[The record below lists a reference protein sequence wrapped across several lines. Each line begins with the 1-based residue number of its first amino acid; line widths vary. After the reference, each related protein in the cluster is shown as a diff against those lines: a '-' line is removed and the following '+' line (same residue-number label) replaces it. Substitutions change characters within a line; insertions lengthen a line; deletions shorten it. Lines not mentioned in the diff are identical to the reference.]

1 MQTKSKTLYTKGLN
15 YFLRNIISVF
25 FFYHF
30 LKIILLT
37 KNDSFTSSRKEKQF
51 KICRLARPNH
61 KLNL

>member
-30 LKIILLT
+30 LKIKLLI
-37 KNDSFTSSRKEKQF
+37 KNDSITSSRKEKQL
-51 KICRLARPNH
+51 KNCRLARPNH